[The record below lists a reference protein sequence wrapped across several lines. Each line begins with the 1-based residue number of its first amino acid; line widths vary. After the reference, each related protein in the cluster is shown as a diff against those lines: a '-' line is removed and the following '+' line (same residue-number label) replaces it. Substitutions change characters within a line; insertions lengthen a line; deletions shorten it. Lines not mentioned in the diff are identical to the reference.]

1 MLRFSPLLVLF
12 LYLLLTCNRLG
23 VSTAFSE
30 ELLYCNL
37 KDCYMVD
44 EEVFEAHTQKC
55 VYESLLSMY
64 IMHWKRIN
72 EWKQV
77 QYIGGKKVLNC
88 IPQIPRMYLSGTETP
103 DQLKFLEGLKCQVHN
118 LNRDPVLQRI
128 DYFESCMST
137 F

>member
-12 LYLLLTCNRLG
+12 LYLLLMCNRLG

-44 EEVFEAHTQKC
+44 EEVLEAHTQKC

>member
-1 MLRFSPLLVLF
+1 MLRFSF
-12 LYLLLTCNRLG
+12 LWVLLLYFP
-23 VSTAFSE
+23 STYSGDI
-30 ELLYCNL
+30 LYCTL

-44 EEVFEAHTQKC
+44 EEVLGAHTQKC

>member
-37 KDCYMVD
+37 NDCYMVD
-44 EEVFEAHTQKC
+44 EEVLEAHTQKC

-72 EWKQV
+72 GWKQV

>member
-44 EEVFEAHTQKC
+44 EEVLEAHTQKC

-72 EWKQV
+72 EWKQL

>member
-12 LYLLLTCNRLG
+12 LYLLLKCNRLG

-44 EEVFEAHTQKC
+44 EEVLEAHTQKC

>member
-44 EEVFEAHTQKC
+44 EEVLEAHTQKC

>member
-44 EEVFEAHTQKC
+44 EEVLEAHTQKC

-72 EWKQV
+72 GWKQV

>member
-1 MLRFSPLLVLF
+1 
-12 LYLLLTCNRLG
+12 
-23 VSTAFSE
+23 
-30 ELLYCNL
+30 
-37 KDCYMVD
+37 MVD
-44 EEVFEAHTQKC
+44 EEVLEAHTQKC